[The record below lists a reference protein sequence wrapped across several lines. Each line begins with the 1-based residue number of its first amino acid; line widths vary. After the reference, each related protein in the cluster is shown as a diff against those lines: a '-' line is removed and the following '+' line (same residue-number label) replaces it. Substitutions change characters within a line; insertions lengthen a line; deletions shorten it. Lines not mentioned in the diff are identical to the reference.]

1 MRIDMVFSYWIF
13 AWYLLYISKI
23 TNYNPKFLIILGLIE
38 NAVMLSMMILFH
50 TKIVNI
56 IWFIFINIILKVIP
70 LYTLW
75 NDKIKRQDILISII
89 LFMVYLFYLYLHRVN
104 FTTQQKRIINSLL
117 YNQNKTPFLHFINK
131 YLHFHK

>member
-1 MRIDMVFSYWIF
+1 MVFSYWIF